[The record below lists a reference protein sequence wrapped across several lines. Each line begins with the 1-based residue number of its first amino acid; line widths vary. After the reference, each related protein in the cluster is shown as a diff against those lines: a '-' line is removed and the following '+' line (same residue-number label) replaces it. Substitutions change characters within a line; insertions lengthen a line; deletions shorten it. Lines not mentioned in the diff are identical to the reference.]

1 MDRLDAM
8 AAFVLAVDQGSLS
21 GAARKLGRSP
31 AAVTRTVASLEERLG
46 AQLLRRTT
54 RSLKLTEAGERYLSV
69 SRRVL
74 AELAEAERST
84 RSALDAPQGLLTVT
98 APVMFGALHVRPVVD
113 AFLAAHS
120 EVRVRLLLLDRVVSV
135 IDEGIDVALRI
146 AHLPDSALVARKV
159 GEVRRVVCASPEYLA
174 RHGRP
179 SAPHELA
186 AHRTISFSALTPSET
201 WSFGSGPDGG
211 RAKQVALRPVLSV
224 NTAEAAIG
232 SAIDGV
238 GVTCAFSYQVAAAIR
253 AGTLV
258 PLLAPYAVEPLPVHL
273 VHPAGATTAAKVR
286 AFVEL
291 ASNRIKA
298 ALDEARRAA
307 RPRVTSGLRKRA
319 TAHTSARSVPS

>member
-1 MDRLDAM
+1 MDRLQAM
-8 AAFVLAVDQGSLS
+8 EAFVLTVDRGSLS
-21 GAARKLGRSP
+21 SAARKLGRSP
-31 AAVTRTVASLEERLG
+31 AAVTRAVASLEERLG

-54 RSLKLTEAGERYLSV
+54 RSLKLTEAGERYLAV

-84 RSALDAPQGLLTVT
+84 RSALEAPQGLLTVT
-98 APVMFGALHVRPVVD
+98 APVMFGALHVRAVVD
-113 AFLAAHS
+113 AFLAVHA
-120 EVRVRLLLLDRVVSV
+120 EVRVRLLLLDRVVHL

-159 GEVRRVVCASPEYLA
+159 GEVRRIVCASPAYLA

-186 AHRTISFSALTPSET
+186 AHRCISFTALTPSDT

-232 SAIDGV
+232 AAIDGV
-238 GVTCAFSYQVAAAIR
+238 GVTCAYSYQVAAAIH
-253 AGTLV
+253 AGKLV
-258 PLLAPYAVEPLPVHL
+258 PLLAPYALEPLPVHV

-286 AFVEL
+286 AFVDL
-291 ASNRIKA
+291 AQARI
-298 ALDEARRAA
+298 RASLA
-307 RPRVTSGLRKRA
+307 KPARA
-319 TAHTSARSVPS
+319 TAGRARSS